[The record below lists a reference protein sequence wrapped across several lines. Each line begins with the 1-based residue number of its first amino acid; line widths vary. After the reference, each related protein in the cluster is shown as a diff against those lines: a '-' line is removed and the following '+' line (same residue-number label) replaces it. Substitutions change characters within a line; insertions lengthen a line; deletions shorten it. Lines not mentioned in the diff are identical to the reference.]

1 MNHLFCHSREQRFFS
16 YANSAI
22 FAAARISMLRTLFFI
37 TTLLL
42 AGFISF
48 GQIKTIQA
56 IKISDAPRIDG
67 SLDEPIWQTV
77 PVAKEFITNTP
88 VYGLPSAFNTEVRIV
103 YDNNAL
109 YVGAYIYDDAALI
122 RKQFTPRDQE
132 RQADVD
138 YFSIFI
144 DTYKDRQNA
153 YQFLVTSRN
162 VQSDARVS
170 PNIEANF
177 GIYGDLT
184 WDAVWDSKVGFKK
197 DGWVVEMKIP
207 FFSIRFS
214 RNEIQDWGI
223 QFLRFARRLN
233 ETSFWNPVNPNVNG
247 FVNQYGDLTGLQ
259 NLVPPLRLSFSPYI
273 SGGYRGTPQIIEG
286 YKNEWLKSGGMD
298 VKYGISESF
307 TLDATLIPDFGQVIS
322 DNVVNNISPFEI
334 QFRENRPFFTEGTE
348 LFNKAEIFYSRRIG
362 RTPEKYESLIADT
375 RTGSLTDYEVI
386 KNPSV
391 TRLYNAIKFSG
402 RTRNNLGIGIFNAIG
417 QSERARLRH
426 RISGRDTSI
435 ITEQLTNYNVFV
447 LDQALKYRSYITL
460 TNTNVMRNGSARD
473 ANVTGLDIVLYD
485 KKNRYGMYLK
495 PRYSKIFD
503 SKGGYEGFKNSFA
516 IGKVSGKLQYS
527 FSNEIETP
535 KYDPN
540 DLGFLTSPNEVEN
553 EIELSYNIYQPTR
566 MFLNQKYEIG
576 VTQTYLYKPFEYQKT
591 ELTASAFW
599 IFKNFWDLRLETAI
613 APGWYN
619 DFFELQ
625 TPQDILATP
634 RQKLRRSPYYSFFV
648 NGSSD
653 SRKRLFVSWSLG
665 GAEGPLPNDPY
676 YKIDMGMRFRF
687 SDRLSMEVEYNR
699 NYDNGQFGY
708 AFLRDGLT
716 DAPILAR
723 RKYADVTSL
732 FSGIFNFTPRMNITF
747 RARHF
752 WNRIVNT
759 NLYNVSSDGNW
770 TERNDLVRSDH
781 NVNYNAFNL
790 DVFYTWDFRLGS
802 RIIVGWKNWLGRD
815 YEYDINGMRYPK
827 YLNNAERVAATPHG
841 NEITV
846 RFIYF
851 LDYMQFAGKKKSY

>member
-1 MNHLFCHSREQRFFS
+1 MRNLFCYSFDPRLFS
-16 YANSAI
+16 CANSAI
-22 FAAARISMLRTLFFI
+22 FAAARTSMRKSFSLI
-37 TTLLL
+37 ATLLF
-42 AGFISF
+42 AGYFSI
-48 GQIKTIQA
+48 GQVRSIQA
-56 IKISDAPRIDG
+56 IKASDAPRIDG
-67 SLDEPIWQTV
+67 SLDEVAWQSV
-77 PVAKEFITNTP
+77 PVAKDFITNTP
-88 VYGLPSAFNTEVRIV
+88 VYGRPSAFRTEVRIM
-103 YDNNAL
+103 YDNSAL
-109 YVGAYIYDDAALI
+109 YIGAYIYDKPANI
-122 RKQFTPRDQE
+122 RKQFTPRDKE

-170 PNIEANF
+170 PSIEAGS
-177 GIYGDLT
+177 GIYGDLS
-184 WDAVWDSKVGFKK
+184 WDAVWESKVGFKN

-214 RNEIQDWGI
+214 KNQIQDWGI
-223 QFLRFARRLN
+223 QFLRFARREN
-233 ETSFWNPVNPNVNG
+233 ETSFWSPVDPNVNG
-247 FVNQYGDLTGLQ
+247 FVNQSGDLTGLK

-348 LFNKAEIFYSRRIG
+348 LFNKAETFYSRRIG
-362 RTPEKYESLIADT
+362 RIPEKYESLIDDT
-375 RTGSLTDYEVI
+375 RSGSLSDFEII

-417 QSERARLRH
+417 QAERARLRDK
-426 RISGRDTSI
+426 STGSDTTI
-435 ITEQLTNYNVFV
+435 ITEHLANYNVFV
-447 LDQALKYRSYITL
+447 LDQALKNRSYITL
-460 TNTNVMRNGSARD
+460 TNTNVMRDGHARD

-485 KKNRYGMYLK
+485 KKNRFGMYLK

-503 SKGGYEGFKNSFA
+503 STGGYDGFKNSFA

-527 FSNEIETP
+527 LSNELETV

-540 DLGFLTSPNEVEN
+540 DLGFLVSPNEVEN
-553 EIELSYNIYQPTR
+553 EAEVSYNIYEPTNL
-566 MFLNQKYEIG
+566 FLNQKYEIG
-576 VTQTYLYKPFEYQKT
+576 VSATYLYKPFEYQKA
-591 ELTASAFW
+591 EITASAFW
-599 IFKNFWDLRLETAI
+599 IFKNFWDLEFRTAI
-613 APGWYN
+613 APWWYN

-625 TPQDILATP
+625 TPMDILSTP

-648 NGSSD
+648 DGSTD
-653 SRKRLFVSWSLG
+653 SRKRLFVSWNLG
-665 GAEGPLPNDPY
+665 FAEGPLPDDPFY
-676 YKIDMGMRFRF
+676 LLQLGMRYRF
-687 SDRLSMEVEYNR
+687 SDRLSLEVEATR

-708 AFLRDGLT
+708 AFMRDPNT
-716 DAPILAR
+716 NAPILAR
-723 RKYADVTSL
+723 RKYTDVTSL
-732 FSGIFNFTPRMNITF
+732 FSGIYNFTPRMNLTF

-752 WNRIVNT
+752 WNRIANT
-759 NLYNVSSDGNW
+759 NLYDVSADGNW
-770 TERNDLVRSDH
+770 TPRNDLIPSDN

-802 RIIVGWKNWLGRD
+802 RIIIGWKNWMGRD
-815 YEYDINGMRYPK
+815 YEYRIDGMQYPK
-827 YLNNAERVAATPHG
+827 YFGNVEQMASEPHG
-841 NEITV
+841 NEVTV

-851 LDYMQFAGKKKSY
+851 LDYMQFAGKRKSQ

>member
-1 MNHLFCHSREQRFFS
+1 MDYFFCHCFNLRFFS

-22 FAAARISMLRTLFFI
+22 FAAARNSMVKSFFLI
-37 TTLLL
+37 TTLLF
-42 AGFISF
+42 AGYVAV
-48 GQIKTIQA
+48 GQVRSLQA
-56 IKISDAPRIDG
+56 IKVSDAPRIDG
-67 SLDEPIWQTV
+67 TLDETV
-77 PVAKEFITNTP
+77 WRTIPVAKDFITNSP
-88 VYGLPSAFNTEVRIV
+88 VFGRPSAFKTEVKIM
-103 YDNNAL
+103 YDNSAI
-109 YVGAYIYDDAALI
+109 YVAAYIYDDPAEI

-162 VQSDARVS
+162 VQSDARIS
-170 PNIEANF
+170 PSVEPDA

-184 WDAVWDSKVGFKK
+184 WDAVWDSKVSFQN
-197 DGWVVEMKIP
+197 DGWIVEMKIP

-214 RNEIQDWGI
+214 KNEVQDWGV
-223 QFLRFARRLN
+223 QFLRFARREN
-233 ETSFWNPVNPNVNG
+233 ERSFWTPVDPNING

-259 NLVPPLRLSFSPYI
+259 DLVPPLRLSFSPYI
-273 SGGYRGTPQIIEG
+273 SGGYRGTPQVVEG

-362 RTPEKYESLIADT
+362 RVPEKYESLIDET
-375 RTGSLTDYEVI
+375 RSGSLSDYEII

-402 RTRNNLGIGIFNAIG
+402 RTRNNLGIGIVNAIG
-417 QSERARLRH
+417 QAERARLRDK
-426 RISGRDTSI
+426 GTGKDTTI

-447 LDQALKYRSYITL
+447 LDQALKNRSYITL
-460 TNTNVMRNGSARD
+460 TNTNVMRNGHARD
-473 ANVTGLDIVLYD
+473 ANVIGLDVVLYD
-485 KKNRYGMYLK
+485 RNNRFGMSLK

-503 SKGGYEGFKNSFA
+503 STGGYEGFKNAFV

-527 FSNEIETP
+527 LSNEIETP

-540 DLGFLTSPNEVEN
+540 DLGFLVSPNEVEN
-553 EIELSYNIYQPTR
+553 EAEISYNIYEPTKT
-566 MFLNQKYEIG
+566 FLNQKYQ
-576 VTQTYLYKPFEYQKT
+576 VQFTQSYLYKPFEYQKT
-591 ELTASAFW
+591 EITASAFW
-599 IFKNFWDLRLETAI
+599 MFNNFWELELETAI
-613 APGWYN
+613 APCWYN

-625 TPQDILATP
+625 TPMDILITP

-648 NGSSD
+648 NGRSD
-653 SRKRLFVSWSLG
+653 SRKRLLATWNLG
-665 GAEGPLPNDPY
+665 FAEGPLPDDPFY
-676 YKIDMGMRFRF
+676 QLQFGTRYRF
-687 SDRLSMEVEYNR
+687 SDRLSLEIEFTR

-708 AFLRDGLT
+708 AFLRDANT
-716 DAPILAR
+716 RAPILAR
-723 RKYADVTSL
+723 RKYTDVTSL
-732 FSGIFNFTPRMNITF
+732 FSGIYNFTPRMSITF

-752 WNRIVNT
+752 WNRIANT
-759 NLYNVSSDGNW
+759 NLYDVDAEGNW
-770 TERNDLVRSDH
+770 TERNDLVPSDH
-781 NVNYNAFNL
+781 NFNYNAFNL

-802 RIIVGWKNWLGRD
+802 RIIVGWKNWMGRD
-815 YEYDINGMRYPK
+815 YEYRINGVRYPE
-827 YLNNAERVAATPHG
+827 YLDNAARVAATPHG

-851 LDYMQFAGKKKSY
+851 LDYTQFAGKRKFY